1 MNVGVFFEVMFLFF
15 SLVGVCIFFFKKI
28 VIIFKKNVL
37 KILEVKVLLD
47 NLYYVVKIVINLFFL
62 DK

>member
-1 MNVGVFFEVMFLFF
+1 MY
-15 SLVGVCIFFFKKI
+15 IFFFKKI

>member
-1 MNVGVFFEVMFLFF
+1 M
-15 SLVGVCIFFFKKI
+15 
-28 VIIFKKNVL
+28 KNVL